1 MLRRV
6 VLASLLLLPLHAAA
20 LDTYEADTIRSV
32 VLRQADAWNAHDAR
46 AYAELFSADC
56 DVVNVV
62 GWWWKGRA
70 ELETKLARA
79 FSQAFRDSR
88 LAFTDVSVRELAP
101 GVALA
106 HARWTM
112 AGAKMPPG
120 MPEPKEGI
128 QTLTLVRQSG
138 QWLISG
144 FQNTLSMPEH
154 AFPAGA
160 PAPPGSTKR

>member
-1 MLRRV
+1 MRYFAAIV
-6 VLASLLLLPLHAAA
+6 LLLVPLTAAA
-20 LDTYEADTIRSV
+20 LEAGDKETIHTAV
-32 VLRQADAWNAHDAR
+32 VRQADAWNAHDAG
-46 AYAELFSADC
+46 AYAALFTADC

-62 GWWWKGRA
+62 GWWWRGRA
-70 ELETKLARA
+70 ELEAKLTTA

-88 LAFTDVSVRELAP
+88 LAFTDVTVRELAP
-101 GVALA
+101 GVVLA

-112 AGAKMPPG
+112 SGAKMPPG

-144 FQNTLSMPEH
+144 FQNTLSIPER
-154 AFPAGA
+154 AFPA
-160 PAPPGSTKR
+160 APPSPRAVP